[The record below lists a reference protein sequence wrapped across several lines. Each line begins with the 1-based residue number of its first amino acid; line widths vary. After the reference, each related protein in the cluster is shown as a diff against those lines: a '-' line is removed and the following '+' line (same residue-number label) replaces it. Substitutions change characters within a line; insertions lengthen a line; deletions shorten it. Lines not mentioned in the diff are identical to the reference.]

1 MKTRHASWQM
11 PSVLIWASF
20 VVIAGGAIY
29 AKSIINPILMS
40 LFISIICAK
49 PIHILEKN
57 RVPKPIAIL
66 VVFSVM
72 TAIFIGFGEIIA
84 KSVSSFSNN
93 IGDYERSLEE
103 MGTSMIVFVN
113 DMGFSLSVDKVE
125 DVLQPSRVMSLTAGI
140 LGELGGFMGNG
151 ITIFFLSLFLLF
163 ELDEIDVKTKAILKN
178 TSTSLAYFTVIGESI
193 RDYLSIKTLTSLLT
207 GLLIWFC
214 LWFLGIK
221 YAVLWALIAFLL
233 NFIPNVG
240 SIIAA
245 VPAVMFA
252 LVQSGIPGAFGAM
265 LAFLVVNVIIGNVV
279 EPKLM
284 GKGMGLSTFIVF
296 ISLMFWGFILGTVG
310 MFLSVP
316 LTMAI
321 KIMLQQ
327 NERTKWIA
335 IVLGTERDAIIAL
348 EEHKNKKD
356 RK

>member
-1 MKTRHASWQM
+1 M
-11 PSVLIWASF
+11 PSALMWASF
-20 VVIAGGAIY
+20 VLIIGGTIY
-29 AKSIINPILMS
+29 AKSIINPILMT

-49 PIHILEKN
+49 PIKYLQTKK
-57 RVPKPIAIL
+57 VPQSLAIL
-66 VVFSVM
+66 IVFITL
-72 TAIFIGFGEIIA
+72 TAVFIGFGEIIA
-84 KSVSSFSNN
+84 NSVSSFSQNAAQ
-93 IGDYERSLEE
+93 YEKSLEDF
-103 MGTSMIVFVN
+103 GTTMITFVN
-113 DMGFSLSVDKVE
+113 DLGFNLSVDKVE
-125 DVLQPSRVMSLTAGI
+125 DVLQPSRVMTLTAGI

-163 ELDEIDVKTKAILKN
+163 ELDEIDIKSKAILKN
-178 TSTSLAYFTVIGESI
+178 STQSFEYFTIIGKSI

-207 GLLIWFC
+207 GVLIWLALLFI
-214 LWFLGIK
+214 GVD
-221 YAVLWALIAFLL
+221 YAILWALIAFLL

-252 LVQSGIPGAFGAM
+252 LIQLGLPGALGTTIVFV
-265 LAFLVVNVIIGNVV
+265 VVNLLIGNVV

-296 ISLMFWGFILGTVG
+296 ISLMFWGFVLGTVG

-327 NERTKWIA
+327 NPRTKWIA
-335 IVLGTERDAIIAL
+335 IVLGTERDAL
-348 EEHKNKKD
+348 EEINNNK
-356 RK
+356 